1 MASRSKV
8 RRIFEIASRG
18 NAGKMQW
25 VVAGR
30 LAGNDSPSLGDPG
43 QVFPH
48 PWSGFYLQGRRV
60 RELLETLTHLY
71 QTSPRSPLPG
81 LLIPTE
87 FKERPSCGN
96 GRPTR
101 IASADASTH
110 DVGAT
115 SDRAVNHHGATRSD
129 ASRSI
134 NPAGAH
140 DRVRISR
147 KYYHP

>member
-87 FKERPSCGN
+87 FKNDFRAETAGLPGSRQQTRLPMTWAQPAT
-96 GRPTR
+96 GR
-101 IASADASTH
+101 
-110 DVGAT
+110 
-115 SDRAVNHHGATRSD
+115 
-129 ASRSI
+129 
-134 NPAGAH
+134 
-140 DRVRISR
+140 
-147 KYYHP
+147 